1 MLENFF
7 TKRLICRKIIISDIE
22 LITHWHGSQE
32 AHGEY
37 LTAEKCDYNDT
48 LLKFNNNNFW
58 NDKSKTFLI
67 ETKEKNEPIGTIR
80 YWTQAEHSKTA
91 LIAVKIAVPHY
102 RKQGYGT
109 EVQKALIREL
119 FKKYKFETVEMYTDV
134 NNKPQQK
141 CLEKLDFEN
150 IKTEDYTDAGTARQ
164 GYLYRLTKE
173 RYEKSGVHI
182 YYYE

>member
-7 TKRLICRKIIISDIE
+7 TKRLICKKITLEDIE
-22 LITHWHGSQE
+22 LITAWNNSQE
-32 AHGEY
+32 AYGEH
-37 LTAEKCDYNDT
+37 LTPENISYEDNIT
-48 LLKFNNNNFW
+48 KFKHHNFW
-58 NDKSKTFLI
+58 NNKSKTFLI
-67 ETKEKNEPIGTIR
+67 ETKEKNEPIGTIK

-91 LIAVKIAVPHY
+91 MIAVKIAVPQY

-119 FKKYKFETVEMYTDV
+119 FKKYKFEVIEMYTDV

-150 IKTEDYTDAGTARQ
+150 IKTEDYTDAGEARQ